1 MLLPQFHR
9 HLFFCFLTY
18 INKYTNKQKQE
29 IKKTLICSDFF
40 SPKTFIYRIELS
52 KFHHLLLLS
61 TGIIP
66 LTSSWAQSTKY
77 IIVILRI
84 SSYFLRLTSLGTTDV
99 FSSGSDLLFQRL
111 SLGLVFMTSSS
122 CCTPHKRLENCVNY
136 SLIGRE

>member
-18 INKYTNKQKQE
+18 INKYINKQKQE
-29 IKKTLICSDFF
+29 IPPPFCSDFF
-40 SPKTFIYRIELS
+40 FFPKTFIYRIELS

-66 LTSSWAQSTKY
+66 LTSSWAQSTKD

-84 SSYFLRLTSLGTTDV
+84 SSYFLRLMSLGSTDV

-122 CCTPHKRLENCVNY
+122 YCTPP
-136 SLIGRE
+136 